1 MLTMRD
7 HGVEDYEAL
16 RDMDATDVGE
26 LREDDRA
33 CLEELGQYLV
43 TTDAWQRFG
52 IWLLHKHFE
61 PGPGEVFVE
70 RAIHVPRKTETAPV
84 ERSAFAEQGLNT
96 TAIRFDDSVT
106 SGVGVVGMEFAQ
118 PDDFGDASPL
128 SDEDVAVLAG
138 IAERLQAHDK
148 IQRFGVR
155 LIRNPLGLSEQ
166 EMLHET
172 CDSSTRT
179 MHCTVG
185 ERDAMLADQN
195 TIQTAW
201 KWRVLQGATDAI
213 VMQDCTA
220 GCVRVGEGHDIAHTA
235 SGTDDHDNPTPGEPN
250 QPF

>member
-7 HGVEDYEAL
+7 HGIEDYAAL

-43 TTDAWQRFG
+43 STDAWQRFG

-61 PGPGEVFVE
+61 PEPGEVLVE
-70 RAIHVPRKTETAPV
+70 QTLRAPRKTETTPI
-84 ERSAFAEQGLNT
+84 ERSAFPELGLNT
-96 TAIRFDDSVT
+96 TAIRFDDSA
-106 SGVGVVGMEFAQ
+106 SGGVGVVGMEFAE
-118 PDDFGDASPL
+118 PDDFGDAEPL
-128 SDEDVAVLAG
+128 SDDDEAVLGG
-138 IAERLQAHDK
+138 IMERLQTHDK

-155 LIRNPLGLSEQ
+155 LIRNPLGLSEN

-172 CDSSTRT
+172 CDSANRT
-179 MHCTVG
+179 THCTVG
-185 ERDAMLADQN
+185 DRDAMLADRN

-201 KWRVLQGATDAI
+201 KWRVAQAGSESI

-235 SGTDDHDNPTPGEPN
+235 SGTDDHDNPTEGSPNEP
-250 QPF
+250 F